1 MGFLK
6 RKLGRWTVPTIL
18 TGVVVAAVAISP
30 AFGGSKTVTTKKV
43 KKITTNK
50 INANNALTHATELRV
65 TDLRHSGNT
74 FNLDAPDSLMAS
86 QTGLPA
92 GAYVIQ
98 TTFTVVRDGSG
109 LVVRCELRAGGAKD
123 NTDFFSAGQVQD
135 NGAMSVTTNL
145 AAGTAVELRCVDGSA
160 GTDSR
165 ISNIEFTAIRV
176 PGVSTSSTP

>member
-1 MGFLK
+1 MSFLK

-18 TGVVVAAVAISP
+18 TAVVVAAVAISP
-30 AFGGSKTVTTKKV
+30 AFGGPKFATTKKA
-43 KKITTNK
+43 KKIATNK
-50 INANNALTHATELRV
+50 VNANGHATELRV
-65 TDLRHSGNT
+65 TGLRHSGNT

-86 QTGLPA
+86 QTGLSA
-92 GAYVIQ
+92 GPYVIM

-123 NTDFFSAGQVQD
+123 DTDFFSAGQVQD

-145 AAGTAVELRCVDGSA
+145 AAGTTAELRCVDGSA

-176 PGVSTSSTP
+176 PGVTTSTVG